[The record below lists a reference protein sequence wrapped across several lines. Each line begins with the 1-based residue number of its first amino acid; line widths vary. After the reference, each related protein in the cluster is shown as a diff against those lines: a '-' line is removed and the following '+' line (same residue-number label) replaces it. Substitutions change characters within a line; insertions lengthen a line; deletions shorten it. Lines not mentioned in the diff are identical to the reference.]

1 MTRGLLSKDDFH
13 KIQALLIKTYPFL
26 TFTEECIQ
34 AIISLMYNDKKNEG
48 GKIFCVLLQAIG
60 KGSYH
65 NELSEKEI
73 REALLH
79 ISLLS
84 ESLN

>member
-1 MTRGLLSKDDFH
+1 MQRGLLSKDEFY
-13 KIQALLIKTYPFL
+13 KIQALLIKSYPFL
-26 TFTEECIQ
+26 TFTEDCIQ

-48 GKIFCVLLQAIG
+48 GKIFSVLLESIG
-60 KGSYH
+60 K
-65 NELSEKEI
+65 ELITMNYRKDV

-79 ISLLS
+79 ISLLA